1 MSRTTWSTARS
12 LSIFGPPAIRTG
24 AGQPAVTLRKLAALL
39 RVADGLDRGRRGI
52 VADLTADVGA
62 DLVILRLRVHG
73 DAELSLWGA
82 RRRRDLFEQVF
93 GREIEFAVAATQN
106 V

>member
-1 MSRTTWSTARS
+1 MR
-12 LSIFGPPAIRTG
+12 
-24 AGQPAVTLRKLAALL
+24 LRKLAALL
-39 RVADGLDRGRRGI
+39 RVADGLDRGRRG
-52 VADLTADVGA
+52 VVEDLRADVGA

-73 DAELSLWGA
+73 DAELALWGA

-93 GREIEFAVAATQN
+93 GREIEFAVTATEN